1 MDAGI
6 ASKSAYL
13 RRRDERGGELPPSE
27 GLADAAA
34 LRLGRRASLMLAL
47 LLSLGLWAAIWAAV
61 ASLTS
66 AILG

>member
-1 MDAGI
+1 ME
-6 ASKSAYL
+6 ASFARKSAYS
-13 RRRDERGGELPPSE
+13 RRRHELHGDLPPSD
-27 GLADAAA
+27 GLTDATP
-34 LRLGRRASLMLAL
+34 LGLTRRASLTLAL